1 MILSKVLSI
10 RNTFI
15 KSKLHNTV
23 KQVWNLSPLA
33 PHFSPLSRFF
43 VFAMFFFTLLI
54 FSGLSFYTLFWH
66 ARCIILIE
74 RRNEL
79 NGSGRVH

>member
-1 MILSKVLSI
+1 MILSKVFSI

-23 KQVWNLSPLA
+23 KQVWRNSPLVLR
-33 PHFSPLSRFF
+33 FSPLPRFF
-43 VFAMFFFTLLI
+43 IFVLFFFTSLI
-54 FSGLSFYTLFWH
+54 FNGLSLYVLFWH

-74 RRNEL
+74 RRNI
-79 NGSGRVH
+79 NN

>member
-23 KQVWNLSPLA
+23 KQVWNISPLV
-33 PHFSPLSRFF
+33 PHFSPLPRFF
-43 VFAMFFFTLLI
+43 IFAIFFL
-54 FSGLSFYTLFWH
+54 H
-66 ARCIILIE
+66 C
-74 RRNEL
+74 
-79 NGSGRVH
+79 